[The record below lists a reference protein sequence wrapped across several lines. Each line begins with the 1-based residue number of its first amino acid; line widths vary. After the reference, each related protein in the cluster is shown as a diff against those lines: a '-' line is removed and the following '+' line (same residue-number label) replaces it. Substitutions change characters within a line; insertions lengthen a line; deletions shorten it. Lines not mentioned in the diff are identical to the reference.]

1 MMISHSPKKT
11 AGTLLLQNSFSSL
24 GETDNAQVLSE
35 PDLTTIGIDK
45 HVNLQ
50 NRKKRRL
57 PSNGSP
63 PASTH
68 SVTLEQI
75 GDLLDRKLAPSSSFM
90 LSLRE
95 ALKSDIHCMVSAELS
110 TAIQEVKN
118 DFTETTDF
126 LSAEQND
133 CKTKI
138 TENDKKIKNLEADNS
153 ELQLEMR
160 RLNSRLA
167 NMEKMSRDL
176 NLELQAVPESRT
188 ENVLAI
194 FEKLC
199 QSLDT
204 PININDIRACRR
216 VAKMDTTSSRPRNI
230 LVTLSSSRVRDNIIS
245 AAYRFNKSNPDNLLN
260 CTHAGLSEVGIRI
273 YIKEHLSPEIKQLYA
288 AARKFKN
295 NNDYQY
301 AWVRN
306 GQVYIRKCE
315 GAPHI
320 HVKNMDILKNVI

>member
-1 MMISHSPKKT
+1 MTHSPKKT
-11 AGTLLLQNSFSSL
+11 ADTLLHQNRFSSL
-24 GETDNAQVLSE
+24 GETDNPQVLSE

-45 HVNLQ
+45 HVNTR
-50 NRKKRRL
+50 NRKKRL
-57 PSNGSP
+57 LLNDGSP
-63 PASTH
+63 PAH

-95 ALKSDIHCMVSAELS
+95 ALKSDVQSMVSAEIS
-110 TAIQEVKN
+110 NAIQEVKN

-138 TENDKKIKNLEADNS
+138 SENDKKIKNLEADNS
-153 ELQLEMR
+153 GLQLEIR
-160 RLNSRLA
+160 RLNGRLA

-176 NLELQAVPESRT
+176 NLELQAVPENRT

-194 FEKLC
+194 FQKLC

-204 PININDIRACRR
+204 PINENEIRNCRR
-216 VAKMDTTSSRPRNI
+216 VAKMDNTSSRPRNI

-245 AAYRFNKSNPDNLLN
+245 AVYRFNKSNPNNLLN
-260 CTHAGLSEVGIRI
+260 STHVGLSDAGMRI
-273 YIKEHLSPEIKQLYA
+273 YVKEHLSPEMKQLYA
-288 AARKFKN
+288 AARKFKKDN
-295 NNDYQY
+295 NYQY

-306 GQVYIRKCE
+306 GQVYLRKSE
-315 GAPHI
+315 GAPHV
-320 HVKNMDILKNVI
+320 HVKNIDILKNII